1 MRFCKI
7 CDNMYYIKLNDDT
20 KTSNLEYY
28 CRNCG
33 HVDTELSVENIS
45 VSKQF
50 LKNKDKQFDNIIN
63 QYTKFDPTL
72 PRIHNILCPNQECAT
87 NIVENMSSASYA
99 SSVVEREI
107 IYIRYDDVN
116 IKYLYLCTTCD
127 HSWKIEDS

>member
-1 MRFCKI
+1 
-7 CDNMYYIKLNDDT
+7 MYYIKLNDET

-33 HVDTELSVENIS
+33 HVDTELSVDNIS

-50 LKNKDKQFDNIIN
+50 LKNKDKQVDNIIN

-72 PRIHNILCPNQECAT
+72 PRIHNILCPNQDCRT
-87 NIVENMSSASYA
+87 NLLQDASSASYFP
-99 SSVVEREI
+99 VEKEV

-116 IKYLYLCTTCD
+116 IKYLYLCTVCD
-127 HSWKIEDS
+127 YSWKIADS